1 MHCEQAFRESRT
13 CGHDAKSS
21 SPFHNTTITGPS
33 QEIGLQISWNGS
45 PQYAVSPKWPRQR
58 DPGSSQQGLH
68 SLSTMF
74 FILFHR
80 MNRKGNVS
88 MLNAAVLSI
97 LDGLVSRIHCLLHL
111 KCLSSGRRNES
122 CRFAKHNKQTSI
134 VGSHARLWSI
144 LLFSITMTALGR
156 KQTKIFHDLRHAC
169 LVTPWTTCMLLY
181 VVCKAIASL
190 CSLGIHLLKNNID
203 KQFQC
208 NTIAIFSFARLVAF
222 DSCISKPPINRW
234 AKQSVFPANHW
245 PSHHPGAKKTY
256 LLLCHY
262 SLTVC
267 GLLWYRGRA
276 YFTPFRADSPHVL
289 VIVMLSLGLIEDLQD
304 LI

>member
-1 MHCEQAFRESRT
+1 M
-13 CGHDAKSS
+13 
-21 SPFHNTTITGPS
+21 
-33 QEIGLQISWNGS
+33 
-45 PQYAVSPKWPRQR
+45 SPKWPRQR

-134 VGSHARLWSI
+134 VGSRARLWSI

-156 KQTKIFHDLRHAC
+156 KQTKVFHDLRHAC
-169 LVTPWTTCMLLY
+169 LVTPWTTCML
-181 VVCKAIASL
+181 IL
-190 CSLGIHLLKNNID
+190 CRMQGYSITMLPGHPSPQ
-203 KQFQC
+203 KQYRQ
-208 NTIAIFSFARLVAF
+208 TIPMQHHCHIFFCT
-222 DSCISKPPINRW
+222 SCC
-234 AKQSVFPANHW
+234 F
-245 PSHHPGAKKTY
+245 
-256 LLLCHY
+256 
-262 SLTVC
+262 
-267 GLLWYRGRA
+267 
-276 YFTPFRADSPHVL
+276 
-289 VIVMLSLGLIEDLQD
+289 
-304 LI
+304 